1 MIRSFLK
8 ENRGGIGVY
17 FVCTLLSF
25 GIFWLYRLPMG
36 AALYPTV
43 LCTLIL
49 CGYMGYR
56 YYLFRKKQAQLAH
69 LSFLPDDLLSEI
81 GRYDTMEDQEYGRI
95 IERIENLRVQ
105 ERVQYESSLS
115 DSMDYYSAW
124 VHQIKTPISSMK
136 LKLEQ
141 EDSPLSRSLSEDLF
155 RIEQYVGMVLTYQ
168 RLQSD
173 TTDYVFRE
181 HSLEKI
187 VKGAV
192 RKFAGQFIG
201 KGIRLELSLDDRT
214 VVTDDKWFSFVL
226 EQVLSNALK
235 YTREGSISIYL
246 EEPFHLCIRDT
257 GIGIAP
263 EDLPRIFEKGYTGEN
278 GRVEK
283 SASGL
288 GLYLCRQI
296 CGKLGIIIS
305 ACSVPGE
312 GTLIDLDLEQKHT
325 FHE

>member
-25 GIFWLYRLPMG
+25 GIFWLYRLPLG
-36 AALYPTV
+36 TVLYPTA

-49 CGYMGYR
+49 CGFMGYR
-56 YYLFRKKQAQLAH
+56 YYLYQKKQEHLAH
-69 LSFLPDDLLSEI
+69 LMFLPDDLLSETE
-81 GRYDTMEDQEYGRI
+81 RYDTMEDREYGRI
-95 IERIENLRVQ
+95 IERIERLRVQ
-105 ERVQYESSLS
+105 ERVRYESSVS

-214 VVTDDKWFSFVL
+214 VVTDDKWLSFVL

-235 YTREGSISIYL
+235 YTREGSISIYM

-296 CGKLGIIIS
+296 CGNLGIVIS
-305 ACSVPGE
+305 ARSVPGE

>member
-25 GIFWLYRLPMG
+25 GIFWLYRLPLG
-36 AALYPTV
+36 TVLYPTA

-56 YYLFRKKQAQLAH
+56 YNLFRKKQAQLAH

-95 IERIENLRVQ
+95 IERIEGLRVQ
-105 ERVQYESSLS
+105 ERVRYEASVS

-214 VVTDDKWFSFVL
+214 VVTDDKWLSFVL

-235 YTREGSISIYL
+235 YTREGSISIYM

-296 CGKLGIIIS
+296 CGNLGIVIS
-305 ACSVPGE
+305 ARSVPGE